1 MPSAPGASVPGRGGA
16 TSAAPGP
23 ALLPLLLLL
32 PGRAPTEGVYLSSF
46 FNLFPQPVTAV
57 PEGSEFRAIAR
68 KERSQERAEDE
79 AEKVGSGMGCRSREQ
94 QVPRGARGLN
104 EFPPPRVP
112 SSKSTSGHPVH
123 FLIQPRGNTIMTLI
137 IM

>member
-94 QVPRGARGLN
+94 QVPRAGRCHRIRAGPPWILAR
-104 EFPPPRVP
+104 PKR
-112 SSKSTSGHPVH
+112 
-123 FLIQPRGNTIMTLI
+123 
-137 IM
+137 